1 MAYDI
6 IGDSNLI
13 GDAVDDLLRG
23 ADDEMGEAD
32 YGGEIVGYGGEILGA
47 VRKGKF
53 KKTTPNRLQR
63 LALGIGVTTVA
74 ATSSAVVT
82 VTPQVPFK
90 LERFV
95 SQSTTLSVN
104 DIKVG
109 TVSQFVGAGS
119 IPVEIFARDAIGV
132 GLKGD
137 TAVPGVDIA
146 LYVSNGSG
154 APVSLSGAYLG
165 IAAT

>member
-6 IGDSNLI
+6 VGDVDLV

-23 ADDEMGEAD
+23 ADGEL
-32 YGGEIVGYGGEILGA
+32 EGYGEQIIGA
-47 VRKGKF
+47 PRRGMQRPPAAQLRESK
-53 KKTTPNRLQR
+53 PNRLDS
-63 LALGIGVTTVA
+63 LALGIGVTSVA

-82 VTPQVPFK
+82 VTPQVPFR
-90 LERFV
+90 LQRFL
-95 SQSTTLSVN
+95 SPTASLSVN

-109 TVSQFVGAGS
+109 TNSQFVGAGS
-119 IPVEIFARDAIGV
+119 IPIEAFANNSVGV

-146 LYVSNGSG
+146 LYVSNPTAG
-154 APVSLSGAYLG
+154 AISLSGAYFG
-165 IAAT
+165 AAAT

>member
-1 MAYDI
+1 MPYDI
-6 IGDSNLI
+6 IGSDLI
-13 GDAVDDLLRG
+13 GDAIDDLIKG
-23 ADDEMGEAD
+23 SGEEELTG
-32 YGGEIVGYGGEILGA
+32 YGGEIVGA
-47 VRKGKF
+47 VQRGRF
-53 KKTTPNRLQR
+53 LRSAPNRLQR
-63 LALGIGVTTVA
+63 LALGIGITSVA
-74 ATSSAVVT
+74 ATSTSVVT

-95 SQSTTLSVN
+95 SDVAGLQVN

-119 IPVEIFARDAIGV
+119 IPIDIFKHDAVGV

-146 LYVSNGSG
+146 LSVSNGSG
-154 APVSLSGAYLG
+154 SPISLTGAYLG

>member
-1 MAYDI
+1 MARYDI

-13 GDAVDDLLRG
+13 GDAVDDLLKG
-23 ADDEMGEAD
+23 AEDELQ
-32 YGGEIVGYGGEILGA
+32 GYGGDILGA
-47 VRKGKF
+47 VQRGQFRK
-53 KKTTPNRLQR
+53 TAPNRIQR
-63 LALGIGVTTVA
+63 LALGIGLTSVA

-95 SQSTTLSVN
+95 SDVASLAVN

-119 IPVEIFARDAIGV
+119 IPIEIFAHDAVGV
-132 GLKGD
+132 GLRGD

-146 LYVSNGSG
+146 LYVSNGTAG
-154 APVSLSGAYLG
+154 AIVLSGAYLG
-165 IAAT
+165 AAAT

>member
-1 MAYDI
+1 MPYDI

-13 GDAVDDLLRG
+13 GDAVDELLRG
-23 ADDEMGEAD
+23 ADDGVE
-32 YGGEIVGYGGEILGA
+32 GYGGDILGA
-47 VRKGKF
+47 VQRGQF
-53 KKTTPNRLQR
+53 KKTAPSRLQR
-63 LALGIGVTTVA
+63 LALGIGVTSVA

-95 SQSTTLSVN
+95 SQSTGLTIN
-104 DIKVG
+104 DVKVG
-109 TVSQFVGAGS
+109 TNSQFVGAGS

-146 LYVSNGSG
+146 LYVSNPTGG
-154 APVSLSGAYLG
+154 ALSLSGAYLG
-165 IAAT
+165 LAAT

>member
-1 MAYDI
+1 MPYDI

-13 GDAVDDLLRG
+13 GDAVDDLLKG
-23 ADDEMGEAD
+23 TDEGELQ
-32 YGGEIVGYGGEILGA
+32 GYGGDILGA
-47 VRKGKF
+47 VQRGQF
-53 KKTTPNRLQR
+53 KMTKPNRLQR
-63 LALGIGVTTVA
+63 LALGIGLTTVA

-90 LERFV
+90 LERFISDV
-95 SQSTTLSVN
+95 LGLAVN

-119 IPVEIFARDAIGV
+119 IPIEIFAHNAVGV

-146 LYVSNGSG
+146 LYVSNGTA
-154 APVSLSGAYLG
+154 APVVLSGAYLG

>member
-1 MAYDI
+1 MPYDI
-6 IGDSNLI
+6 IGSDII
-13 GDAVDDLLRG
+13 GDAVDDLLKG
-23 ADDEMGEAD
+23 ADDEMS
-32 YGGEIVGYGGEILGA
+32 GYGGDILGA

-53 KKTTPNRLQR
+53 QKTAPNRLQR
-63 LALGIGVTTVA
+63 LALGIGTTSVG

-90 LERFV
+90 LERFI
-95 SQSTTLSVN
+95 SQTLSLAVN

-119 IPVEIFARDAIGV
+119 IPVEVFARDAIGV

-146 LYVSNGSG
+146 LYVSNSTAG
-154 APVSLSGAYLG
+154 AISLSGAYLG